1 MRIEF
6 TATIFREGEQFVS
19 HAPELD
25 VSSCGS
31 TRDEARANLDEAVR
45 LFLEDAVESNTLE
58 TILLECGYNRAG
70 DHDWRAPQ
78 PLSAEPAAVNLPL
91 EHAQT

>member
-6 TATIFREGEQFVS
+6 TAKVFRENDQFVS

-25 VSSCGS
+25 VSSCGA
-31 TRDEARANLDEAVR
+31 TPEEARANLDEAVR
-45 LFLEDAVESNTLE
+45 LFLEAAADSNDLE
-58 TILLECGYNRAG
+58 ALLEDCGYTRG
-70 DHDWRAPQ
+70 SDQGWKPPQ
-78 PLSAEPAAVNLPL
+78 PLFAESAAVHLP